1 MTASIAARQAVMLE
15 FAALGA
21 SSTCPLG
28 MYVLPTRDDVF
39 THGACPAAWQCVL
52 FIHRGYFRDSVLR
65 FSMTM
70 ASTYPSRL
78 PPTITFSTNVFHP
91 LVDPATGRF
100 HFGDRFSPWTP
111 GRDYLFHVL
120 HHVKNAFKR
129 EGLDAV
135 QQENC
140 GNPEAWKMWVSAL
153 QCRSLICPST
163 YHDQTALFAKL
174 ASQTSALSITPESL
188 YTPSSSY
195 ANSIRFDPLRSISFR
210 PLEEGEEE
218 ILTRRLED
226 EAKAKISS

>member
-1 MTASIAARQAVMLE
+1 MTGSIAARQAVMLE
-15 FAALGA
+15 FATLGA

-28 MYVLPTRDDVF
+28 MYVLPTSDDVF
-39 THGACPAAWQCVL
+39 TWQCVL

-70 ASTYPSRL
+70 APTYPSRL

-100 HFGDRFSPWTP
+100 HLGDRFSPWTP

-140 GNPEAWKMWVSAL
+140 GNPEAWK
-153 QCRSLICPST
+153 I